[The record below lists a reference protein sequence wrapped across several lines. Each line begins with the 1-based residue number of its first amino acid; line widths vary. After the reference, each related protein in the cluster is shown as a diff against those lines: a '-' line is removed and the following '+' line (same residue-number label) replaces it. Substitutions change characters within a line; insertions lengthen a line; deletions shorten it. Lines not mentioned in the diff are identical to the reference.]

1 MIRTL
6 VLQYYRLLRSLPKTH
21 PSMRRWRTR
30 CRHCGL
36 FFLTHFRNA
45 WRTDLYCP
53 FGCRLAQRRAA
64 SNKRSAAYYQ
74 SKDGKIKKQALNRR
88 RSLISPPVPP
98 PPPPPQKPMPWPPEI
113 VEHVRAVVSVI
124 EGRPF
129 TVPEI
134 LELLARIL
142 RQHRIARRRRRD
154 QVVAWLNEFPP

>member
-1 MIRTL
+1 MIRAL
-6 VLQYYRLLRSLPKTH
+6 VLQYYRLLRSLLKTH
-21 PSMRRWRTR
+21 PSLRHWRTR

-36 FFLTHFRNA
+36 FFLTYFRNA

-53 FGCRLAQRRAA
+53 FGCRKAHRQAASAQR
-64 SNKRSAAYYQ
+64 SLAYYQ
-74 SKDGKIKKQALNRR
+74 NKEGKIKKQALNRR
-88 RSLISPPVPP
+88 RSSIAPPVPP
-98 PPPPPQKPMPWPPEI
+98 SPPKEPIPWPI
-113 VEHVRAVVSVI
+113 DLVAHVRAVVREI

-134 LELLARIL
+134 LELLARIV